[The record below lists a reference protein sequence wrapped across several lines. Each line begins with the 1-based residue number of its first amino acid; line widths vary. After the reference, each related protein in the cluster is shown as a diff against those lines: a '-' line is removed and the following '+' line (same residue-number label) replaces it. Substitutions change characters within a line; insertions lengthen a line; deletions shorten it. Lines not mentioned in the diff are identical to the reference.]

1 MLNLHHYSMKFNL
14 KYIFGISILF
24 FIVLTGIILITAGYT
39 IYAYVAFMDVSI
51 ILIGLT
57 MSGYYIIHFLKE
69 NNSLQYLILAS
80 LFIMV
85 TASHLLRLIFGGLL
99 C

>member
-24 FIVLTGIILITAGYT
+24 FIFLTNTILVTEGYT
-39 IYAYVAFMDVSI
+39 IYAYDVFKDVLI
-51 ILIGLT
+51 ILMSLT
-57 MSGYYIIHFLKE
+57 LSGYYIIHFLKE

-85 TASHLLRLIFGGLL
+85 TANHLLRLIFGGLL